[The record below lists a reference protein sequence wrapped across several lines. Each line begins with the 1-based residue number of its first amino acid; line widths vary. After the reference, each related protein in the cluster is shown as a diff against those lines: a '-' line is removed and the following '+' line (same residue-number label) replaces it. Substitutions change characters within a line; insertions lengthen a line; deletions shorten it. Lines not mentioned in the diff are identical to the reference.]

1 MAELNMASPISENP
15 TEEADIRTAYMWA
28 IASIAALGGL
38 LFGYDWVV
46 IGGAKPFYEAY
57 FHLDS
62 SQLIGWAN
70 SCALLGCL
78 AGSFL
83 AGVVNEKYG
92 RKHILLATGIL
103 FAVSS
108 VCTGWAA
115 GFTTFVAWRIVGGV
129 AIGLASNI
137 SPTYIA
143 EIAPAKWRGR
153 LVSLN
158 QLAIVCGIMA
168 AQVVNWSI
176 AEKVPEHAT
185 TAYIAGSWNGLY
197 GWRWMFTAVA
207 LPAVVLVACSLFIP
221 ESPRWLASKAR
232 NEEAFQVLA
241 DIGGEQYARQELLGI
256 QDSLRTDAE
265 RRISRQDLLTP
276 NLRFVLA
283 IGVGLAVLQQW
294 SGINILFN
302 YAEEVYKSAGYGV
315 NGVLLNVLVTGVVNL
330 VFTLLSMALVDRFG
344 RRPLL
349 LVGCCGIGIS
359 NLLAAYA
366 YRAHLSGGLV
376 LALTLC
382 AIAFYAVSLAP
393 VTWVVISEIFPNRLR
408 SVGVSTAVASLWA
421 ASFLLTYSFPSLV
434 NLTSMSGT
442 FLLYGAFCLLGGLL
456 VYRFVPETKGKSL
469 EELEI
474 ALKTHS

>member
-1 MAELNMASPISENP
+1 MYTVPSSASGAEND
-15 TEEADIRTAYMWA
+15 EAQIHTSYVWA
-28 IASIAALGGL
+28 IAFVAALGGL

-62 SQLIGWAN
+62 GRLIGWAN

-78 AGSFL
+78 LGSFL
-83 AGVVNEKYG
+83 AGGLNERLG
-92 RKHILLATGIL
+92 RRQTLLAAGIL

-108 VCTGWAA
+108 IFTGWSHA
-115 GFTTFVAWRIVGGV
+115 FTTFVAWRIVGGV
-129 AIGLASNI
+129 AIGLASNV

-143 EIAPAKWRGR
+143 EIAPARWRGR

-168 AQVVNWSI
+168 AQIVNWLI
-176 AEKVPEHAT
+176 AQKVPEQAT
-185 TAYIAGSWNGLY
+185 KAYIAGSWNGHY

-207 LPAVVLVACSLFIP
+207 LPAIVFVACALFIP
-221 ESPRWLASKAR
+221 ESPRWLAAKAR
-232 NEEAFQVLA
+232 NGQASQVLA
-241 DIGGEQYARQELLGI
+241 RIGGERYARKELLEI
-256 QDSLRTDAE
+256 SESLRIDSEVRASW
-265 RRISRQDLLTP
+265 RDLLTP
-276 NLRFVLA
+276 RLRRVLL

-302 YAEEVYKSAGYGV
+302 YAEEVYQSAGYGISA
-315 NGVLLNVLVTGVVNL
+315 VLFNIIVTGAVNL
-330 VFTLLSMALVDRFG
+330 IFTLLAMAFVDRLG
-344 RRPLL
+344 RRVLL
-349 LVGCCGIGIS
+349 LVGCCGVGAAD
-359 NLLAAYA
+359 LLAAFA
-366 YRAHLSGGLV
+366 YHAHLQGAFV

-393 VTWVVISEIFPNRLR
+393 VVWVVVAEIFPNRLR
-408 SVGVSTAVASLWA
+408 SVGVSAAVASLWA
-421 ASFLLTYSFPSLV
+421 ASFLLTFSFPL
-434 NLTSMSGT
+434 LIRFTSMAGT
-442 FLLYGAFCLLGGLL
+442 FLLYSGICFLGGLL

-474 ALKTHS
+474 VLKTYS

>member
-1 MAELNMASPISENP
+1 MASANVS
-15 TEEADIRTAYMWA
+15 ADQRNIHTLYIWA

-62 SQLIGWAN
+62 SRLIGWAN

-78 AGSFL
+78 FGSFL
-83 AGVVNEKYG
+83 AGTMNQRYG
-92 RKHILLATGIL
+92 RKQILLAAGTL
-103 FAVSS
+103 FAISS
-108 VCTGWAA
+108 VCTGWASS
-115 GFTTFVAWRIVGGV
+115 FDVFIAWRIVGGI

-143 EIAPAKWRGR
+143 EIAPAQWRGR

-168 AQVVNWSI
+168 AQLANWRI
-176 AEKVPEHAT
+176 AENVPDHAT
-185 TAYIAGSWNGLY
+185 MAYIAASWNGQY

-207 LPAVVLVACSLFIP
+207 LPAIIFVVCLIFIP

-232 NEEAFQVLA
+232 TEKAFQVLA
-241 DIGGEQYARQELLGI
+241 GIGGDGYARQALGEI
-256 QDSLRTDAE
+256 NESLAGESQHST
-265 RRISRQDLLTP
+265 SWRQLFAP
-276 NLRFVLA
+276 QLRFVLF
-283 IGVGLAVLQQW
+283 IGIGLAILQQW

-315 NGVLLNVLVTGVVNL
+315 SAVLFNIVITGVVNL
-330 VFTLLSMALVDRFG
+330 VFTLLSMMLVDRFG
-344 RRPLL
+344 RRMLL
-349 LVGCCGIGIS
+349 LLGCCGIGIAD
-359 NLLAAYA
+359 LLAAYA
-366 YRAHLSGGLV
+366 YRAHLAGGFV
-376 LALTLC
+376 LTLTLC
-382 AIAFYAVSLAP
+382 AIAFYAMSLAP

-408 SVGVSTAVASLWA
+408 SAGVSAAVASLWA
-421 ASFLLTYSFPSLV
+421 ASFLLTYSFPLLMSLV
-434 NLTSMSGT
+434 SMSGT
-442 FLLYGAFCLLGGLL
+442 FLLYGIICLLGAML
-456 VYRFVPETKGKSL
+456 VYKFVPETRGKSL

-474 ALKTHS
+474 TLNTHA

>member
-1 MAELNMASPISENP
+1 MAPPGSYIP
-15 TEEADIRTAYMWA
+15 TDEDDIRTTYIWV

-57 FHLDS
+57 FHLQS
-62 SQLIGWAN
+62 GRLIGWAN

-78 AGSFL
+78 MGSFL
-83 AGVVNEKYG
+83 AGGMNEKFG
-92 RKHILLATGIL
+92 RKQILIASGML
-103 FAVSS
+103 FAISS
-108 VCTGWAA
+108 VCTGWAS
-115 GFTTFVAWRIVGGV
+115 GFDTFIVWRIVGGV

-168 AQVVNWSI
+168 AQVVNWWI
-176 AEKVPEHAT
+176 AEKVPEHASM
-185 TAYIAGSWNGLY
+185 ASIAASWNGHY
-197 GWRWMFTAVA
+197 GWRWMFTAVSF
-207 LPAVVLVACSLFIP
+207 PAVVFVVCSIFIP
-221 ESPRWLASKAR
+221 ESPRWLASHAKTQKAFR
-232 NEEAFQVLA
+232 VLTT
-241 DIGGEQYARQELLGI
+241 IGGRAYATRAIGEI
-256 QDSLRTDAE
+256 KASLSTESEHRVSW
-265 RRISRQDLLTP
+265 RDLLKP
-276 NLRFVLA
+276 HLRYVLW

-315 NGVLLNVLVTGVVNL
+315 SAVLLNIIVTGVVNL
-330 VFTLLSMALVDRFG
+330 IFTLLSMMLVDRFG
-344 RRPLL
+344 RRALL
-349 LVGCCGIGIS
+349 LVGCCGIGIAD
-359 NLLAAYA
+359 LLAAYA
-366 YRAHLSGGLV
+366 YRAHLPGSFV
-376 LALTLC
+376 LTLTLC

-408 SVGVSTAVASLWA
+408 SAGVSAAVGSLWA
-421 ASFLLTYSFPSLV
+421 ASFLLTYTFPLLMDLV
-434 NLTSMSGT
+434 DVSGT
-442 FLLYGAFCLLGGLL
+442 FILYGVICLLGGLL
-456 VYRFVPETKGKSL
+456 VYKFVPETRGKSL

-474 ALKTHS
+474 ALKTNS

>member
-1 MAELNMASPISENP
+1 MASPIAELP
-15 TEEADIRTAYMWA
+15 TDERDIHTLYIWA

-46 IGGAKPFYEAY
+46 IGGAKPFYEAH
-57 FHLDS
+57 FHLQSDR
-62 SQLIGWAN
+62 LIGWAN

-83 AGVVNEKYG
+83 AGAMSQKYG
-92 RKHILLATGIL
+92 RKQILLASGML
-103 FAVSS
+103 FAISS
-108 VCTGWAA
+108 VCTGWAY
-115 GFTTFVAWRIVGGV
+115 GFDVFITWRIMGGV

-143 EIAPAKWRGR
+143 EIAPANWRGR

-168 AQVVNWSI
+168 AQIVNWAI
-176 AEKVPEHAT
+176 AEKVPNHAT
-185 TAYIAGSWNGLY
+185 MAFIAGSWNGHY
-197 GWRWMFTAVA
+197 GWRWMFTAVSV
-207 LPAVVLVACSLFIP
+207 PAIVFVVCLILIP

-232 NEEAFQVLA
+232 TEKAFQVLA
-241 DIGGEQYARQELLGI
+241 GIGGENYARRALGEINESLASESERSASWKGLLAP
-256 QDSLRTDAE
+256 QLRYV
-265 RRISRQDLLTP
+265 LL
-276 NLRFVLA
+276 

-315 NGVLLNVLVTGVVNL
+315 TAVLVNIIVTGIVNL
-330 VFTLLSMALVDRFG
+330 VFTLLSMMLVDRFG
-344 RRPLL
+344 RRVLL
-349 LVGCCGIGIS
+349 LVGCGGIGVAD
-359 NLLAAYA
+359 LLAACA
-366 YRAHLSGGLV
+366 YRAHLPGRFV

-408 SVGVSTAVASLWA
+408 SAGVSTAIASLWA
-421 ASFLLTYSFPSLV
+421 SSFLLTYSFPFLMNLV
-434 NLTSMSGT
+434 SMSGT
-442 FLLYGAFCLLGGLL
+442 FLLYGVICLLGGLL
-456 VYRFVPETKGKSL
+456 VYKFVPETRGKSL

-474 ALKTHS
+474 ALNTHM